1 MRLAFAD
8 TSAVIEAPDSPE
20 LLAALRAAASDWPF
34 AETESTEEPVARL
47 RELNGSYALEFPGE
61 EPVEVTAVR
70 AACSAM
76 VNVVGAY
83 IDDNP
88 GQLCLHCAAAE
99 FAGRLVIF
107 PSRAHAGKSTL
118 IASLAAAG
126 HVIFGDDIIP
136 VSGDDLSGISLG
148 IAPRLRLPLPKDAG
162 APFREFVSRHAAASD
177 GRYLYLALPAG
188 RLAPRKNSRPIG
200 AIVLL
205 DRRPEGPAG
214 LGWATRGNILQSLIL
229 QNFARSAPSG
239 ILLDRLHAVMDR
251 LPRLVLR
258 YSNLEDA
265 TVLLQK
271 TFAEWPPRL
280 DAVTERYEL
289 DLTPGDEDEE
299 GVSDDMGPDYPRDM
313 LLMQNPDIRLH
324 AVDGELFLAD
334 AQGLSIHHLNQIG
347 AGLWNLL
354 AEPLSQDQSIDV
366 LCDAFP
372 DADRRTVS
380 DDVRRLF
387 GDLSREGFI
396 VRAVS

>member
-8 TSAVIEAPDSPE
+8 TAAVIEVPDSQE

-34 AETESTEEPVARL
+34 AETQSKAEPVARL
-47 RELNGSYALEFPGE
+47 RELNGSYAIEFPGE
-61 EPVEVTAVR
+61 EPVEATAVR

-83 IDDNP
+83 IDDHP
-88 GQLCLHCAAAE
+88 GRLCLHCAAAE
-99 FAGRLVIF
+99 FSGRLVIF

-118 IASLAAAG
+118 IASLAASG

-136 VSGDDLSGISLG
+136 VSDDDLSGISLG

-162 APFREFVSRHAAASD
+162 APFREFVSRHAAAGD
-177 GRYLYLALPAG
+177 GYYLYLALPAG
-188 RLAPRKNSRPIG
+188 GLAPRKSTKPIG

-205 DRRPEGPAG
+205 DRRPEGPAE
-214 LGWATRGNILQSLIL
+214 LGWATRSNILQSLIM
-229 QNFARSAPSG
+229 QNFARAAPSG
-239 ILLDRLHAVMDR
+239 TLLDRLHSIMDR
-251 LPRLVLR
+251 LPHLVLR
-258 YSNLEDA
+258 YSNLEEA

-280 DAVTERYEL
+280 GAVTERYEL

-299 GVSDDMGPDYPRDM
+299 TVSDDVGPDYPPDT
-313 LLMQNPDIRLH
+313 LLMQDPRIRLH

-334 AQGLSIHHLNQIG
+334 AEGLSIHHLNQIG
-347 AGLWNLL
+347 AGLWHLL
-354 AEPLSQDQSIDV
+354 AEPISQEQSIDV

-372 DADRRTVS
+372 EADRRAVA

-387 GDLSREGFI
+387 SALSRERFI
-396 VRAVS
+396 TRAEQ